1 MALKVAKI
9 TIFNTPI
16 ITDLLRLVAWVMLK
30 LSGWKKIGQAPDLDK
45 YVLIGGPHTSNWDFV
60 VMIPMVLLLRIRP
73 YWLGKHTLFP
83 WPLGWLMRW
92 LGGVAVDR
100 RSNHNLVEQAA
111 QAFAQ
116 ENELVLLITPEGTRG
131 EVERWKT
138 GFYHIAQL
146 AQVPVVHGF
155 LDYPNKEAG
164 IDSVCHTTGDIEYDL
179 PRLQAQYYTKQ
190 GLYKRR
196 PPGSIE

>member
-1 MALKVAKI
+1 MALQVSKI
-9 TIFNTPI
+9 TIFNTPVL
-16 ITDLLRLVAWVMLK
+16 TDLLRLIAWLMLK
-30 LSGWKKIGQAPDLDK
+30 CSGWTRIGEAPEIKK

-83 WPLGWLMRW
+83 WPVAWLMRW

-100 RSNHNLVEQAA
+100 RSSQNLVEQAA

-116 ENELVLLITPEGTRG
+116 EDKLVLLITPEGTRG
-131 EVERWKT
+131 EVVRWKT

-146 AQVPVVHGF
+146 ADVPIVHGF

-164 IDSVCHTTGDIEYDL
+164 IDAVFHTTGDIEYDL
-179 PRLQAQYYTKQ
+179 PRLQARYYTKQ
-190 GLYKRR
+190 GLYKRT
-196 PPGSIE
+196 PPSPLQ